1 MSRRSRPLFFTFLA
15 LVGAFCLEVVYLQ
28 MAKSM
33 DSDMLESKKAFVSLV
48 GLSDL
53 SISTEATYVRHRS
66 LSDLFSIYKDDGSL
80 REYFPSTY
88 VYSHSGIINKKSFDA
103 R

>member
-1 MSRRSRPLFFTFLA
+1 MSRRSGPLFFTFLA
-15 LVGAFCLEVVYLQ
+15 LAGVFCFEVIYLQ
-28 MAKSM
+28 SAKGMS
-33 DSDMLESKKAFVSLV
+33 SDMLESKKDFVSLV

-53 SISTEATYVRHRS
+53 AISTEATYVRHRS
-66 LSDLFSIYKDDGSL
+66 VSELFSIYKDDGSL

-103 R
+103 H